1 MPGHTRFHIVII
13 IFHVIV
19 NIHQFATSAAFF
31 RRSFASIEWIASSV
45 ILKRSCRGVA
55 SPSSRRSCTLL
66 RLCNRRH
73 HLSVPS
79 LSPAFACCKN
89 RPSHLNTEFHR
100 LRYFRLKGIQRLRV
114 TMAQS
119 SVVEGDVLKRP
130 RLDDDEIEF
139 VNSVLLKSIKT
150 ASSHCPNFSDSKY
163 QSSRNDVTLDIALDQ
178 ALDLMQYLNKQANE
192 FCFEE
197 TNQRKSV
204 GDSSIATEDCDARVI
219 ENDMNSRIRIL
230 AKQAIR
236 TSHSLHQLVHRAD
249 FRRYPS
255 KSSKSGVHAW
265 KALQAV
271 VSSSFEVDSLPS
283 PAQSATA
290 ADSST
295 ELLRSSRSLAW
306 LALGITLSGKT
317 VVEVSPDAETTKKTT
332 KMIAS
337 AVIPKHVMNVLKGAT
352 MMKANKKEP
361 ILPEYDVNEENR
373 FIYFISSC
381 TVIEMLHLAA
391 RENEGVDVSVLL
403 QVASKLVNGFGL
415 GGHHAETLSEDGGGE
430 LSKAVSI
437 VLNRVFGWKAT
448 DSSSCNHS
456 NNNHGMSLDSGRT
469 DGINNDI
476 AAPALALAARIPV
489 WDFINPNALINV
501 AAEMDL
507 WCSAELICDATVDAV
522 TKSTE
527 KETPPK
533 EQKSQTLDT
542 IAHISTRAI
551 IDIASDYRLYR
562 RADAFATKYYDFG
575 GPERYADARFLHAC
589 DTIAKLVKKK
599 QFQIIEKQ
607 VERVD
612 EAVARVKNDLVPND
626 FEKSATRRDNCGE
639 EICID
644 SMSVYIREFALRR
657 LREGNQLT
665 VAVRLA
671 GLWQMDYEH
680 DSDQLL
686 QEAKKR
692 KLTYLQWDD
701 NGCPGFNPDG
711 NENAPKPLPDLIT
724 EPSKLLESFRTLE
737 DDPGRTIGF
746 DAEWGDSKGV
756 AVLQLSTLN
765 QTLLLDIPALTSTG
779 EGRKALKYSVGRL
792 FIGQTKVRNLIGFG
806 CKEDFCRLRASSVGN
821 DHWFPQNRDRL
832 IATDLRHV
840 IAETNPELGGRGGLH
855 VGLSKAC
862 EFFLGKQL
870 DKAEQ
875 CSDWSSRP
883 LSAEQRE
890 YAALDAWACAAI
902 HNKLAD
908 AYPLNN
914 MYIKR

>member
-1 MPGHTRFHIVII
+1 
-13 IFHVIV
+13 
-19 NIHQFATSAAFF
+19 
-31 RRSFASIEWIASSV
+31 
-45 ILKRSCRGVA
+45 
-55 SPSSRRSCTLL
+55 
-66 RLCNRRH
+66 
-73 HLSVPS
+73 
-79 LSPAFACCKN
+79 
-89 RPSHLNTEFHR
+89 
-100 LRYFRLKGIQRLRV
+100 
-114 TMAQS
+114 MAQV
-119 SVVEGDVLKRP
+119 SVVDGDVLKRP
-130 RLDDDEIEF
+130 KIDDDEIEF
-139 VNSVLLKSIKT
+139 VNSVLLKSIKI

-163 QSSRNDVTLDIALDQ
+163 QSSRNGVTLDIALDQ
-178 ALDLMQYLNKQANE
+178 ALDLIQYLNKQANE
-192 FCFEE
+192 FCFEG
-197 TNQRKSV
+197 TNERNSV
-204 GDSSIATEDCDARVI
+204 GESSIATEDNDSGVS
-219 ENDMNSRIRIL
+219 ENDLNSRIRIF
-230 AKQAIR
+230 AKQAIC

-265 KALQAV
+265 KALQSV
-271 VSSSFEVDSLPS
+271 VNPAFEVDSLPS
-283 PAQSATA
+283 PAKFATA
-290 ADSST
+290 ADSSN

-306 LALGITLSGKT
+306 LALGLTLTGKSL
-317 VVEVSPDAETTKKTT
+317 VEISPESETAKKAT

-337 AVIPKHVMNVLKGAT
+337 AVIPNHVMNVLKGAK

-361 ILPEYDVNEENR
+361 ILPEYDVNEEEDR

-391 RENEGVDVSVLL
+391 REKEGVDISVLL

-415 GGHHAETLSEDGGGE
+415 GGHHAEIISEEGGGEGAGE

-437 VLNRVFGWKAT
+437 VLNRVFGWKA
-448 DSSSCNHS
+448 DSSSGNHS
-456 NNNHGMSLDSGRT
+456 NNNHGMSLDSGKT

-489 WDFINPNALINV
+489 WDFIAPNALVNV

-507 WCSAELICDATVDAV
+507 WCSAELICDATVNAV
-522 TKSTE
+522 TTSTE
-527 KETPPK
+527 KETPSK
-533 EQKSQTLDT
+533 EQKFQSLNT

-599 QFQIIEKQ
+599 QFQIIEKI

-612 EAVARVKNDLVPND
+612 EAVARVKNDLIPYD
-626 FEKSATRRDNCGE
+626 FEQSAARRDNCGE
-639 EICID
+639 EISID
-644 SMSVYIREFALRR
+644 SMSVYVREFALRR

-665 VAVRLA
+665 AAVRLA

-680 DSDQLL
+680 DPEQLL
-686 QEAKKR
+686 QESKKR

-711 NENAPKPLPDLIT
+711 NDNAPLPLPDLIT

-746 DAEWGDSKGV
+746 DAEWGDSIKGV
-756 AVLQLSTLN
+756 ALLQLSTLN
-765 QTLLLDIPALTSTG
+765 HTLLLDIPALTSTG

-855 VGLSKAC
+855 IGLSKAC
-862 EFFLGKQL
+862 EFFWG
-870 DKAEQ
+870 
-875 CSDWSSRP
+875 
-883 LSAEQRE
+883 
-890 YAALDAWACAAI
+890 
-902 HNKLAD
+902 
-908 AYPLNN
+908 NN
-914 MYIKR
+914 